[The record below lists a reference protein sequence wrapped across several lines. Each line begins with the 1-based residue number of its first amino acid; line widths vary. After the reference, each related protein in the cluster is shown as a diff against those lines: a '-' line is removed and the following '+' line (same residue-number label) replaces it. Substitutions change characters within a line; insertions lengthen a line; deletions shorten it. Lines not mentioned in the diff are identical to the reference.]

1 MAHLIH
7 EHSSECLLSELDVF
21 SVPCSQTSIESS
33 GYLEY
38 NPVSSLNDGTP
49 VEFFVNGSGDYIDLA
64 NSLIHVKVKI
74 TKADGTNIDGADNVG
89 PANLLL
95 HTMFSE
101 VDVKLN
107 DVMISSTNNTYP
119 YRSYIETLLS
129 YGPSAKRS
137 QLTSEMY
144 YKDQSGRFEVGEPGA
159 AADVGN
165 SGFTKRSAFFAGSA
179 VVEMIGPI
187 HSDIFF
193 SNRFLPSNIGMRLRF
208 VRSKDSFCLMSNEAG
223 AAYKL
228 KIVEFKLLI
237 RKAKLS
243 SSVVVAH
250 AKALEV
256 GNFRYP
262 IRRVICKT
270 FTVPAG
276 NLNCSQENLFSGQLP
291 TRLVI
296 GCVDNDS
303 YNGLYQKAFNNFKN
317 LNASQIKLFIDG
329 QQQFVRPIDVN
340 YPANQYLSA
349 YVSLFNATGKHLKDE
364 GLDIDREDYPNGYC
378 LYAFDLTPDLGEEDH
393 FNLAIDGTVRLDIAF
408 RAALANTINVVVYAE
423 YDSLLEISRDRSIIQ
438 DFNG

>member
-7 EHSSECLLSELDVF
+7 EHSSECFLSQLDVF

-33 GYLEY
+33 GYLEF
-38 NPVSSLNDGTP
+38 NPISSLSDGTP
-49 VEFFVNGSGDYIDLA
+49 VEFFVNGSNDYIDLA
-64 NSLIHVKVKI
+64 NTLIHVKVKI

-89 PANLLL
+89 PSNLLL
-95 HTMFSE
+95 HTMFSQ

-119 YRSYIETLLS
+119 YRAYIETLLS
-129 YGPSAKRS
+129 YGPSAKKS
-137 QLTSEMY
+137 QLTCEMY
-144 YKDQSGRFEVGEPGA
+144 YKDQPGRFEIGDPRAGA
-159 AADVGN
+159 AAGN
-165 SGFTKRSAFFAGSA
+165 SGFTKRSSFFADSA

-193 SNRFLPSNIGMRLRF
+193 ANRFLPSNIGMRLRF
-208 VRSKDSFCLMSNEAG
+208 VRSKDSFCLMSDEAA

-228 KIVEFKLLI
+228 KIVEFKLLV

-243 SSVVVAH
+243 SSVLVAH

-270 FTVPAG
+270 FTVPTG

-291 TRLVI
+291 ARMIV

-303 YNGLYQKAFNNFKN
+303 FNGIYQKAFNNFKN

-340 YPANQYLSA
+340 YPANHYLSA
-349 YVSLFNATGKHLKDE
+349 YASLFNATGKHLKDE

-378 LYAFDLTPDLGEEDH
+378 LYAFDLTPDQGGEDH
-393 FNLAIDGTVRLDIAF
+393 YNLAVDGTVRLDITF
-408 RAALANTINVVVYAE
+408 RAALPNPINVVVYAE
-423 YDSLLEISRDRSIIQ
+423 YESLLEVARDRSIIQ